1 VPLRSRDTA
10 TDLEAR
16 EISAF
21 ATYASLAGQVV
32 FVTGGATGIGADIV
46 RAFIAQ
52 GSKVGF
58 VDLLE
63 AEGTAL
69 AAETGGLFIR
79 CDVTDIPALQA
90 AIAEVGQ
97 TLGPIRVL
105 VNNAANDDRHAID
118 ELTEDYWDRSQ
129 AINLKPQFFAAQAVR
144 AQMQKLGGGSIINFS
159 SIAWRGGADNMPS
172 YATAKAG
179 IVGLTRSLARGFG
192 ADNIRVNAIEPGA
205 VITERQKRL
214 WFKTQETI
222 DAVVGRQ
229 SIKRVL
235 LGEEIAR
242 TVLFLASDDSRMI
255 TKQSITV
262 DAGLR

>member
-1 VPLRSRDTA
+1 M
-10 TDLEAR
+10 
-16 EISAF
+16 
-21 ATYASLAGQVV
+21 
-32 FVTGGATGIGADIV
+32 TGGASGIGADIV
-46 RAFIAQ
+46 RAFAAQ
-52 GSKVGF
+52 GSKVAF

-63 AEGTAL
+63 NEGKTV
-69 AAETGGLFIR
+69 AAETGSLFIA
-79 CDVTDIPALQA
+79 CDVTDIPALKA
-90 AIAEVGQ
+90 AIARVGED
-97 TLGPIRVL
+97 LGPIRVL

-118 ELTEDYWDRSQ
+118 VVDEEYWDRSQ

-144 AQMQKLGGGSIINFS
+144 AQMQKIGGGSIINFS
-159 SIAWRGGADNMPS
+159 SIAWRGGADNMPA

-179 IVGLTRSLARGFG
+179 IVGLTRALGRGFG
-192 ADNIRVNAIEPGA
+192 VDNIRVNAIEPGA

-214 WFKTQETI
+214 WFKNQESI
-222 DAVVGRQ
+222 DAVVARQ
-229 SIKRVL
+229 AIRNVL